1 MKMHR
6 LFAALMTLILLACL
20 YGVQG
25 QYTTPDSGYSTTPG
39 AYSSASSAATSA
51 VSQYSQY
58 YSMTGQKT
66 HLTAP
71 QKYQATGKVPTTLY
85 FSGQQQAVPYSQYQS
100 YATYTGGNSLWI
112 QGATSWTQYASV
124 PQGASLSLL
133 AISATGSN
141 GYLYE
146 IYPNGQLMKNYY
158 YFYPGYNIIN
168 FYADTIGPHILLF
181 SINGQVS
188 NAIVINVVP
197 YYPPTYQQPIY
208 QTPSYQSPGGYSSS
222 SYASVTI
229 KSNIKGYNVYMDGN
243 YVTTE
248 GSTGPMDGIVTI
260 TIPGGMSHKITISKG
275 GYSKSSSMYF
285 ASGKSYNMN
294 L

>member
-85 FSGQQQAVPYSQYQS
+85 FSGQQQAVPYSQYQKLRHIHRGQLS
-100 YATYTGGNSLWI
+100 VDSGGNKLDPVCISPS
-112 QGATSWTQYASV
+112 GRKSFAF
-124 PQGASLSLL
+124 GHLS
-133 AISATGSN
+133 
-141 GYLYE
+141 
-146 IYPNGQLMKNYY
+146 
-158 YFYPGYNIIN
+158 
-168 FYADTIGPHILLF
+168 HW
-181 SINGQVS
+181 
-188 NAIVINVVP
+188 
-197 YYPPTYQQPIY
+197 
-208 QTPSYQSPGGYSSS
+208 
-222 SYASVTI
+222 
-229 KSNIKGYNVYMDGN
+229 
-243 YVTTE
+243 
-248 GSTGPMDGIVTI
+248 
-260 TIPGGMSHKITISKG
+260 
-275 GYSKSSSMYF
+275 
-285 ASGKSYNMN
+285 
-294 L
+294 

>member
-6 LFAALMTLILLACL
+6 LFAVLTTLILLACL

-25 QYTTPDSGYSTTPG
+25 QYTTPDSGYSTMPS
-39 AYSSASSAATSA
+39 AYSTTSSPAPST

-66 HLTAP
+66 HITAP
-71 QKYQATGKVPTTLY
+71 QKYQVTGNMPSTLY

-112 QGATSWTQYASV
+112 QGATSWTQYATV

-146 IYPNGQLMKNYY
+146 IYPNGQLMTNYY
-158 YFYPGYNIIN
+158 YFFPGYNVIN

-188 NAIVINVVP
+188 NAIVINVVQ
-197 YYPPTYQQPIY
+197 YYPPTYQQPSY
-208 QTPSYQSPGGYSSS
+208 PMSGSYPSSN
-222 SYASVTI
+222 YASATI
-229 KSNIKGYNVYMDGN
+229 RSSLKGYNVYMDGN

-248 GSTGPMDGIVTI
+248 GTTGLMDGIVTI